1 MTYTND
7 MNAFEGM
14 IKKAIEESMNK
25 LMVEIELII
34 KRHIDVDFYGTYKPK
49 FYKRSGDLLI
59 TPQINKAVTTGSST
73 TASVQLDSDQL
84 RHSTFTN
91 YKGEQQIRHSTMPRE
106 DLLRYIMS
114 GSFRDIYSDSAE

>member
-84 RHSTFTN
+84 RHSTFIN